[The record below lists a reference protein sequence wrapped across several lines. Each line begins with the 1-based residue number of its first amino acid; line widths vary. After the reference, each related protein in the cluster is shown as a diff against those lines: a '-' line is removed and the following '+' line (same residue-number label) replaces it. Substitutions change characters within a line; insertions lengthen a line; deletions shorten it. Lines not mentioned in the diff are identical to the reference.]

1 MNRKQ
6 RGTRKTRHAHLAYLT
21 ATPLTGALTNTHSDD
36 GECMRWVTEG
46 QCRSNPAFM
55 LASCALGCSTEDIP
69 SLEPTGRDEDL
80 DLDEDLDPTER
91 AASRRR
97 LAWSFA
103 SGVHSVARTRLAE
116 FLHGS
121 AAASAMAHTLYY
133 PWAPRPGER
142 QQSTEYLR
150 TLCDSAFVFCPRGGH
165 EDTWR
170 FYEAAACGA
179 IPIVT
184 DRRYW
189 ARFMPADVVELLLE
203 TRCDFALSTTDR
215 RRDDITTCSDRS
227 FEATVTHRE
236 REGEGEAGRQAGR
249 QAGRLAGRQ
258 AGR

>member
-1 MNRKQ
+1 V
-6 RGTRKTRHAHLAYLT
+6 A
-21 ATPLTGALTNTHSDD
+21 
-36 GECMRWVTEG
+36 EG
-46 QCRSNPAFM
+46 QCKSNPAFM
-55 LASCALGCSTEDIP
+55 LASCALGCSTEDSASI
-69 SLEPTGRDEDL
+69 EPAGRDK
-80 DLDEDLDPTER
+80 DLDPTEL

-103 SGVHSVARTRLAE
+103 SSVHSVARTRLAE
-116 FLHGS
+116 FLQGS

-142 QQSTEYLR
+142 QPPAEYLR

-189 ARFMPADVVELLLE
+189 ARFMPSDVVELLLE
-203 TRCDFALSTTDR
+203 TRCDFALSTTGR

-227 FEATVTHRE
+227 FEATVTNR
-236 REGEGEAGRQAGR
+236 GKGRQAGR
-249 QAGRLAGRQ
+249 QAGRRAGRQ
-258 AGR
+258 AGRRTGGQAGRQGQMD

>member
-236 REGEGEAGRQAGR
+236 REGARSRQAGR